1 MLECGLLGEK
11 LGHSY
16 SPAIHNMLGGYSYR
30 LFERKPA
37 EVEVFLRN
45 GQWNGLNVTIPYK
58 KTVFPYMDSVSD
70 AAQAVGSINTIVKKP
85 DGAMFGDNTD
95 VYGFREMLRHSGIRV
110 SGAKVLVLGSG
121 GASAA
126 VTYVLRS
133 EGAIPVIIS
142 RSGENNY
149 DNLAL
154 HADAEVIVNTT
165 PLGMYPNN
173 GASAVDLTCFPKCR
187 GVLDVVY
194 NPARTAL
201 LLQAEKL
208 GIAAE
213 NGLYMLVAQAARSSE
228 RFTGIPVPGEK
239 TEAIYR
245 TLSGS
250 LQNLILIGMPG
261 CGKSTVARKLG
272 ELTGRRVLDSD
283 EEITK
288 HYHATPEELIRTK
301 GEAAFRDMEHEV
313 LTELGKES
321 GAIIAT
327 GGGAVT
333 RKDNYPELHQNGI
346 ILWLRRDVEQLATDH
361 RPLSQQTSPAKLY
374 AMRRPMYEAF
384 ADRSYEVEEQTAERI
399 LEELQ

>member
-37 EVEVFLRN
+37 EVEDFLRN

-95 VYGFREMLRHSGIRV
+95 VYGFREMLRHSGIRI

-283 EEITK
+283 EAITK

-321 GAIIAT
+321 GAIIST

-333 RKDNYPELHQNGI
+333 RKDNYPALHQNGI

-374 AMRRPMYEAF
+374 AIRRPMYEAF